1 MVGIMN
7 VTELHRR
14 AVENFAEKAQ
24 QVSDDQWNQP
34 TPCTE
39 WDVRA
44 LVNHV
49 VGEEWWVRPL
59 AEGKTI
65 EEVGSSFDGD
75 LLGDDP
81 SSAVAAASAEAADAM
96 DAHIPE
102 QPMVHLSFG
111 DTPIEEYAMQML
123 ADHLVHGWDLAAAA
137 GMDRSMDP
145 ELVSVV
151 QAWFAPQEEA
161 WRAAGAIGPRVEVDA
176 DDPQSE
182 LLSVYGRHPD
192 WTA

>member
-1 MVGIMN
+1 MVNGMN
-7 VTELHRR
+7 VMGLHRN
-14 AVENFAEKAQ
+14 AVENFTQKVQ
-24 QVSDDQWNQP
+24 QVSDDQWSQP

-39 WDVRA
+39 WDVRT

-49 VGEEWWVRPL
+49 VSEERWVKPL
-59 AEGKTI
+59 VDGKTI
-65 EEVGSSFDGD
+65 DEVGSALDGD

-81 SSAVAAASAEAADAM
+81 AGAAAAAGAEAATAFDEGE
-96 DAHIPE
+96 PE
-102 QPMVHLSFG
+102 NGLVHLSFG
-111 DTPIEEYAMQML
+111 DTPVDEYAMQML
-123 ADHLVHGWDLAAAA
+123 ADHLVHGWDLAAAT
-137 GMDRSMDP
+137 GMDRTMDP

-182 LLSVYGRHPD
+182 LLAVYGRHAD